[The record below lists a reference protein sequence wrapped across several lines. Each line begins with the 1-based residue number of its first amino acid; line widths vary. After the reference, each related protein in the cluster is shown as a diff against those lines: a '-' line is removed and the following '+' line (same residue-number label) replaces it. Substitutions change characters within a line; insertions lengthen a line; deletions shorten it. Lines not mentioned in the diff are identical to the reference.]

1 MTDEYMKKY
10 PVRFNL
16 RMEEEMQY
24 LIERAAGQ
32 LNMSQAQFI
41 RLALQS
47 QLNKSIKSIRDEFHF
62 REF

>member
-1 MTDEYMKKY
+1 MSEEYMKKY

-47 QLNKSIKSIRDEFHF
+47 QLNKSIKTIRDEFHF
-62 REF
+62 REL

>member
-1 MTDEYMKKY
+1 MSDGYMKKY

-24 LIERAAGQ
+24 LIERAAGK

>member
-1 MTDEYMKKY
+1 MMDEYMKKY

-47 QLNKSIKSIRDEFHF
+47 QLNKSIKTIRDEFHF

>member
-1 MTDEYMKKY
+1 MSEEYMKKY

-24 LIERAAGQ
+24 LIERAAGK

-47 QLNKSIKSIRDEFHF
+47 QLNKSIKTIRDEFHF

>member
-1 MTDEYMKKY
+1 MIDEYMKKY

-24 LIERAAGQ
+24 LIERAAVQ

-47 QLNKSIKSIRDEFHF
+47 QLNKSIKTIRDEFHF

>member
-1 MTDEYMKKY
+1 MIDEYMKKY

-47 QLNKSIKSIRDEFHF
+47 QLTKSIKTIRDEFHF

>member
-1 MTDEYMKKY
+1 MKKY

-24 LIERAAGQ
+24 LIERAAGK

>member
-1 MTDEYMKKY
+1 
-10 PVRFNL
+10 
-16 RMEEEMQY
+16 MQY

-47 QLNKSIKSIRDEFHF
+47 QLNKSIKTIRDEFHF

>member
-1 MTDEYMKKY
+1 MIDEYMKKY

-41 RLALQS
+41 RLALES
-47 QLNKSIKSIRDEFHF
+47 QLNKSLKTIQDEFHS
-62 REF
+62 REL

>member
-1 MTDEYMKKY
+1 MSDGYMKKY

-24 LIERAAGQ
+24 LIERAAEK

>member
-1 MTDEYMKKY
+1 MSAEYMKKY

-24 LIERAAGQ
+24 LIERAAGK

>member
-1 MTDEYMKKY
+1 MIDEYMKKY

-47 QLNKSIKSIRDEFHF
+47 QLNKSIKTIRDEFHF

>member
-1 MTDEYMKKY
+1 MSEEYMKKY

-47 QLNKSIKSIRDEFHF
+47 QLNKSIKTIRDEFHF

>member
-1 MTDEYMKKY
+1 MTEEYMKKY

-47 QLNKSIKSIRDEFHF
+47 QLNKSIKTIRDEFHF

>member
-1 MTDEYMKKY
+1 MSEQYMKKY

-47 QLNKSIKSIRDEFHF
+47 QLNKSIKTIRDEFHF

>member
-1 MTDEYMKKY
+1 MKKY

-47 QLNKSIKSIRDEFHF
+47 QLNKSIKTIRDEFHF

>member
-1 MTDEYMKKY
+1 MSEEYMKKY

-47 QLNKSIKSIRDEFHF
+47 QLNKSIKTIRDEFHF
-62 REF
+62 RQF